1 MESELPLVIKLLIGI
16 VGGFGVT
23 LFPLVAS
30 RWWPTTYVD
39 TRDLPKGERE
49 KTNLGFAVVGAVI
62 GGVVAC
68 FF

>member
-1 MESELPLVIKLLIGI
+1 MEFPLIVKILIGI
-16 VGGFGVT
+16 VGGFFGT
-23 LFPLVAS
+23 LVFLVGS

-49 KTNLGFAVVGAVI
+49 KTNLRFAAAGAVVG
-62 GGVVAC
+62 GVMAC